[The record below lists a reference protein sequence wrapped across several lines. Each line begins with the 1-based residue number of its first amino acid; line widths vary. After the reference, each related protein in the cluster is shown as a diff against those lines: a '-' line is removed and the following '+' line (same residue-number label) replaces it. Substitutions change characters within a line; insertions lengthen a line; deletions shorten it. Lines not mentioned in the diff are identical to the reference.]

1 MSAPGPLRRD
11 APGARALIR
20 RNGSRQKLQW
30 YTKLDAATASR
41 RSSLTFEA
49 SKAAHTSRTGARNAA
64 FLVVGSAPNNG
75 NEAPPNAKL
84 RLARIIFVLL
94 SLFFWISRLVYA
106 CHARCFLEARPLL
119 SSSSALYAY
128 GGVFPFSHLFFH
140 GVCPLSSVSPVA
152 SVCCPTAYGHA
163 GLFGSSST
171 PSIMSPVAPPK
182 CANGVII

>member
-94 SLFFWISRLVYA
+94 PSFLDLSACVCVPRSMFLGSPSPSFPLPPHYTRLW
-106 CHARCFLEARPLL
+106 
-119 SSSSALYAY
+119 
-128 GGVFPFSHLFFH
+128 VFPYSHRFFH
-140 GVCPLSSVSPVA
+140 GVCTLSSVSSVA
-152 SVCCPTAYGHA
+152 SVCCPAAYGHVD
-163 GLFGSSST
+163 LFGSSST
-171 PSIMSPVAPPK
+171 PPIMSSVASPK
-182 CANGVII
+182 CVDGVII